1 MSESNLNEFE
11 QRSAS
16 FFRVV
21 KRQQSQAQA
30 QKTVAIELAQNSTT
44 SSPELV
50 KELSYKASWAV
61 HLDEVR
67 AAQRLRYDIFATEFG
82 ANIRGNSVLDSNGS
96 CPEPINN
103 SDQNLD
109 KDEFD
114 DYCEHLIVKETHTG
128 QVVGTYRVLP
138 PLQAKRIGR
147 LYSEDEFDLSPLK
160 NYRKKMVE
168 LGRSCVHPDHRSGGV
183 IMTLG
188 SALFKFMDINRFESM
203 VGCASIPM
211 QTPGHKNG
219 HAASAIWH
227 QLKKNYLAQ
236 EQHLV
241 KAYCPLPLE
250 EDVGDL
256 KVEPPP
262 LIKGYLRMGAKVLGA
277 PAWDKDFNTADLP
290 IMARLADLPERYRKH
305 FLG

>member
-103 SDQNLD
+103 LDQNLD

-114 DYCEHLIVKETHTG
+114 DYCEHLIVKETSTG

-168 LGRSCVHPDHRSGGV
+168 LGRSCVHPDHRSGG
-183 IMTLG
+183 G
-188 SALFKFMDINRFESM
+188 SGQRSVDQNRL
-203 VGCASIPM
+203 VG
-211 QTPGHKNG
+211 
-219 HAASAIWH
+219 
-227 QLKKNYLAQ
+227 
-236 EQHLV
+236 
-241 KAYCPLPLE
+241 
-250 EDVGDL
+250 
-256 KVEPPP
+256 
-262 LIKGYLRMGAKVLGA
+262 
-277 PAWDKDFNTADLP
+277 
-290 IMARLADLPERYRKH
+290 
-305 FLG
+305 